1 MITISIIT
9 PNTITVVI
17 ITAHKWAPKAPGWG
31 WWGLH
36 LGPSTSRC
44 DKAASAASASQIS
57 ARILQKSGGF
67 EQNYPF
73 IYPKL
78 AEKALPKAELKGW
91 GDTWALRSREHPSSL
106 SAPFLGGGRGGRGR
120 RCCGGGR
127 ARGSSWCCMRCIAHP
142 IVTAWTG
149 LITSHNRSCYRPI
162 IALITVQFTRGN

>member
-1 MITISIIT
+1 MSIIT

-57 ARILQKSGGF
+57 AQILQKSGGF

-106 SAPFLGGGRGGRGR
+106 SAPFPGGRKR
-120 RCCGGGR
+120 RERQEMLWWR
-127 ARGSSWCCMRCIAHP
+127 ASTRQLVVLHAVHRSPHRDSVDR
-142 IVTAWTG
+142 
-149 LITSHNRSCYRPI
+149 SHYIP
-162 IALITVQFTRGN
+162 